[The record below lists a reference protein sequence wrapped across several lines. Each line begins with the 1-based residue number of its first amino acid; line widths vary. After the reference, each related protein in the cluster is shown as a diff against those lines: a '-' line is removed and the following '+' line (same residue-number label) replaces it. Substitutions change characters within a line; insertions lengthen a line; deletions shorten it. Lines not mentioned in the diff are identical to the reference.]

1 MAATPA
7 APPRKPKTLAF
18 LCRRSPW
25 GSGHAAEMLEAALIA
40 GAFDQEVHLAFL
52 DDGVFQLVA
61 GQRPDLL
68 GRRALDQGFGE
79 LADLDVEHVWV
90 ERESLAERG
99 LEADRLLLRATV
111 LDRRAMAELL
121 ARMDAV
127 FSA

>member
-1 MAATPA
+1 MAGPK
-7 APPRKPKTLAF
+7 KPKTLAF

-25 GSGHAAEMLEAALIA
+25 GSGHAAEMLEAVLIS

-52 DDGVFQLVA
+52 DDGVFQLIA
-61 GQRPDLL
+61 GQKPELL
-68 GRRALDQGFGE
+68 GRRPLEEGFAE

-90 ERESLAERG
+90 ERESLVERG
-99 LEADRLLLRATV
+99 LDTAAFALAATV
-111 LDRRAMAELL
+111 LDRTEISALL